1 MGVKSFNTPY
11 EIDLN
16 TIDDEPV
23 SVVINNEEHVIYD
36 SCVRLA
42 QIPDE
47 FYRVTI
53 SGMTEINIKDDI
65 SAATEFKVDYKHG
78 VVYFDQSLEGDPIT
92 IATYYG
98 RGIKLV
104 YAERIIAR
112 ILVDG
117 SYMSLQ
123 EMIDEDF
130 VGVGLQFDWNG
141 TELGIKREDEVSY
154 EYVDLRGIVWKGTYS
169 PSTTYQPLD
178 AVFYNGSSYVCILES
193 TGNAPTN
200 ITYWETLAQAGDMQ
214 ASIYDPTS
222 VSGDAFDADNH
233 AYDNSTSGLIATDT
247 QNAIDEL
254 QDIKADKTEILLLD
268 NTTPFTPDADYEPA
282 TKKYV
287 DDEVYKKDI
296 SQQYIGVEW
305 NETSDTFTRIGLI
318 ADISTP
324 TEALDYFPFNSIDRC
339 NLADDGTVN
348 AYYGEPLYV
357 TDGSNGQC
365 MTEFPLTYSSYDV
378 RTEGSD
384 KIHTWKFS
392 QFQLEGFEVDKNFIR
407 GGEVVQRM
415 YFSTFEGSLYDVSAS
430 SYILDD
436 AQVADFTSGTGDKL
450 SSIANAKPISGL
462 SQGLN
467 IVNSRILANNRG
479 ERWGQQDDAIVA
491 YLHKLMIMMYAS
503 MNSQSEI
510 GRGVVDKA
518 SGTGNESELTGQC
531 ADIMYGAATGT
542 DGLVSISF
550 AGIENFWGNIWKW
563 TDGVNI
569 QADNKLWINISNDNY
584 ASDQFT
590 TPYVYQGDLL
600 AANVYPGSILD
611 IKYGFYPDATGG
623 STSSGFTD
631 YYYQTT
637 GNRVALL
644 GGNWTCGS
652 YAGSLYW
659 HLYYSSG
666 NISRNVSARL
676 LYR

>member
-1 MGVKSFNTPY
+1 MATKKGRIRPPGYTDIVHPETDAD
-11 EIDLN
+11 IVL
-16 TIDDEPV
+16 
-23 SVVINNEEHVIYD
+23 YD
-36 SCVRLA
+36 NV
-42 QIPDE
+42 
-47 FYRVTI
+47 
-53 SGMTEINIKDDI
+53 
-65 SAATEFKVDYKHG
+65 
-78 VVYFDQSLEGDPIT
+78 
-92 IATYYG
+92 
-98 RGIKLV
+98 
-104 YAERIIAR
+104 
-112 ILVDG
+112 
-117 SYMSLQ
+117 
-123 EMIDEDF
+123 
-130 VGVGLQFDWNG
+130 
-141 TELGIKREDEVSY
+141 
-154 EYVDLRGIVWKGTYS
+154 
-169 PSTTYQPLD
+169 
-178 AVFYNGSSYVCILES
+178 
-193 TGNAPTN
+193 
-200 ITYWETLAQAGDMQ
+200 
-214 ASIYDPTS
+214 
-222 VSGDAFDADNH
+222 VSGLTSDNVK
-233 AYDNSTSGLIATDT
+233 D
-247 QNAIDEL
+247 AIDEL
-254 QDIKADKTEILLLD
+254 ETNKADKTEILLLD

-287 DDEVYKKDI
+287 DDEVANLEWDI
-296 SQQYIGVEW
+296 IKNKEQYIGVEW
-305 NETSDTFTRIGLI
+305 NETQDTFARIGLI

-600 AANVYPGSILD
+600 AANGYPGSILD

-644 GGNWTCGS
+644 GGYWYDGS
-652 YAGSLYW
+652 SAGSLCW
-659 HLYYSSG
+659 TLGTSSG
-666 NISRNVSARL
+666 DSSRTISARL